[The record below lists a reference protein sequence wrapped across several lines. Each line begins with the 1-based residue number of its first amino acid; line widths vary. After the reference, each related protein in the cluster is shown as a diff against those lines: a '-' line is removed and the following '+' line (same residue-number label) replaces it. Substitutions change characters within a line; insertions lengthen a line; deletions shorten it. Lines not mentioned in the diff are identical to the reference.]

1 MLISDLNLKEFL
13 EQLGSDMP
21 APGGGSAAAVS
32 CAMGAALISMLCN
45 LTKGRAKYA
54 EFENLVQDAL
64 LKSNSLINK
73 ALDALQD
80 DNNAYNA
87 VMAAFKLPKSSE
99 QEILS
104 RKHEIN
110 NAYKGAVIPPENVA
124 DYCIEIMRLAKSLLN
139 KSNIN
144 AKSDLIAGAINA
156 YSGLLTALENV
167 KINLA
172 AIEKLGLE
180 DAGYILAK
188 REWLINIERE
198 AEELLRE
205 IRD

>member
-1 MLISDLNLKEFL
+1 MIENLSIKEFL

-54 EFENLVQDAL
+54 EFESLVQDAL

-87 VMAAFKLPKSSE
+87 VMAAFNLHKSTV
-99 QEILS
+99 QEILA
-104 RKHEIN
+104 RKQEIN
-110 NAYKGAVIPPENVA
+110 NAYKGAVVPPENVA

-139 KSNIN
+139 KSNVN
-144 AKSDLIAGAINA
+144 AQSDLAAGAINA

-167 KINLA
+167 KINLQ

-180 DAGYILAK
+180 DASYILAK
-188 REWLINIERE
+188 REWMSNIERE
-198 AEELLRE
+198 AGELLSE
-205 IRD
+205 IRK

>member
-1 MLISDLNLKEFL
+1 MIENLSIKEFL

-54 EFENLVQDAL
+54 EFESLVQDAL

-87 VMAAFKLPKSSE
+87 VMAAFKLPKNSE
-99 QEILS
+99 QEILA
-104 RKHEIN
+104 RKQEIN
-110 NAYKGAVIPPENVA
+110 NAYKGAVVPPENVA

-139 KSNIN
+139 KSNVN
-144 AKSDLIAGAINA
+144 AQSDLAAGAINA

-167 KINLA
+167 KINLQ

-180 DAGYILAK
+180 DASYILAK
-188 REWLINIERE
+188 REWMSNIERE
-198 AEELLRE
+198 AGELLSE
-205 IRD
+205 IRK